1 MMLTIGSDYTYF
13 SESLRD
19 DLNKAL
25 WVLVNEPARLTEVL
39 TAIKNARSE
48 WGIGSACLSSAGWS
62 VVRECYLD
70 FQTEQWGRKV
80 HLFGQDW
87 DTPVVFEKLHTEDE
101 IAQGAAEMFND
112 GGLRLQG
119 SDSWGELINMWLN
132 IKAMAVNMLD
142 GFEVY
147 TADEVAKELDCFI
160 DGLNVYYGFDEV

>member
-1 MMLTIGSDYTYF
+1 MVLTIGSDYAYF
-13 SESLRD
+13 SEGLRD
-19 DLNKAL
+19 NLLEAL
-25 WVLVNEPARLTEVL
+25 RILVNEPERFTEVL

-132 IKAMAVNMLD
+132 IKAMAVNTLD
-142 GFEVY
+142 GYEVY
-147 TADEVAKELDCFI
+147 TADEVAKELDYFI

>member
-1 MMLTIGSDYTYF
+1 MMLTIGSDYAYF

-112 GGLRLQG
+112 GGLRLHG
-119 SDSWGELINMWLN
+119 SASWKELMEMWVN
-132 IKAMAVNMLD
+132 IKAMAVNTLD

-147 TADEVAKELDCFI
+147 TADEVAKELDYFI